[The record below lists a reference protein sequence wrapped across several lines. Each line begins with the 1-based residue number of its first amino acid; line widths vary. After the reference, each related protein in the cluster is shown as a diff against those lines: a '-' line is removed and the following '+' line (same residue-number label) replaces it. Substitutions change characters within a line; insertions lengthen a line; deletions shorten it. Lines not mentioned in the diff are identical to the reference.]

1 MTDRVV
7 DNQTRERFE
16 MWVDGK
22 LAFATY
28 RLEGDRL
35 IIKHVESPPELRGVG
50 VAGRLM
56 AGVLEHARE
65 RHRKVVPVC
74 PYAAAFIRKHPQ
86 YQDLLA

>member
-1 MTDRVV
+1 MTDRIL
-7 DNQTRERFE
+7 DNQVRSRFE
-16 MWVDGK
+16 MWESGK
-22 LAFATY
+22 LVFANY

-35 IIKHVESPPELRGVG
+35 VILHVEAPPELRGVG

-56 AGVLEHARE
+56 AALLEHARG
-65 RHRKVVPVC
+65 RHRKVIPVC